1 MILGGIMNLETLT
14 NYFFIF
20 FIFSIAG
27 WLIEVVLK
35 FIDLGKFV
43 NRGFLIGPYCPIYGL
58 GAFLIVFA
66 INGLIKYEHSYALV
80 FLTSLIICGLVE
92 YFVSYYLEKKYHA
105 RWWDYSSKPMNL
117 NGRIWIGNLI
127 LFGIGGLLIVEV
139 FSPFFLSLF
148 YKMSLRSRTIFSI
161 VVAIIML
168 SDYVVSYFVMKLIK
182 VNIEKSKA
190 DNTEEI
196 KKEIKI
202 LASNKNILYS
212 RFVNAYPEVKFRT
225 DRIKNRI
232 KEIELETKKIK
243 AELEFAIDEQKES
256 LRTNLRPST
265 IIKSEIIESQEALIS
280 LLEDESSSKEEI
292 ENLRSEI
299 KEKKDLLEKRKN
311 LINVEKIE
319 KLKLQ

>member
-1 MILGGIMNLETLT
+1 MNLETLT

-212 RFVNAYPEVKFRT
+212 RFVKAYPEVKFRT

>member
-1 MILGGIMNLETLT
+1 MNLETLT

-212 RFVNAYPEVKFRT
+212 RFVKAYPEVKFRT

-256 LRTNLRPST
+256 LSTNLRPST

>member
-1 MILGGIMNLETLT
+1 MNLETLT

-225 DRIKNRI
+225 DGIKNRI

-256 LRTNLRPST
+256 LSTNLRPST

>member
-1 MILGGIMNLETLT
+1 MNLETLT

-225 DRIKNRI
+225 DGIKNRI

-243 AELEFAIDEQKES
+243 AELEFAIDEQKVS

>member
-1 MILGGIMNLETLT
+1 MNLETLT

-212 RFVNAYPEVKFRT
+212 RFVKAYPEVKFRT

-256 LRTNLRPST
+256 LSTNLRPST

-299 KEKKDLLEKRKN
+299 KEKKDLLEKSKN
-311 LINVEKIE
+311 LINVEIIE

>member
-1 MILGGIMNLETLT
+1 MNLETLT

-225 DRIKNRI
+225 DGIKNRI

-299 KEKKDLLEKRKN
+299 KEKKDLLEKSKN
-311 LINVEKIE
+311 LINVEIIE

>member
-1 MILGGIMNLETLT
+1 MNLETLT

>member
-1 MILGGIMNLETLT
+1 MNLETLT

-139 FSPFFLSLF
+139 FSHFFLSLF

-225 DRIKNRI
+225 DGIKNRI

>member
-1 MILGGIMNLETLT
+1 MNLETLT

-225 DRIKNRI
+225 DGIKNRI

>member
-1 MILGGIMNLETLT
+1 MNLETLT

-66 INGLIKYEHSYALV
+66 INGLIKYEHSYARV

-225 DRIKNRI
+225 DGIKNRI
-232 KEIELETKKIK
+232 KAIELETKKIK

-256 LRTNLRPST
+256 LSTNLRPST

>member
-1 MILGGIMNLETLT
+1 MNLETLT

-212 RFVNAYPEVKFRT
+212 RFVKAYPEVKFRT

-256 LRTNLRPST
+256 LSTNLRPST

-311 LINVEKIE
+311 LINVEIIE

>member
-1 MILGGIMNLETLT
+1 MNLETLT

-80 FLTSLIICGLVE
+80 FLTSLNICGLVE

>member
-1 MILGGIMNLETLT
+1 MNLETLT

-43 NRGFLIGPYCPIYGL
+43 NRGFLIGPYCPIYGF

-225 DRIKNRI
+225 DGIKNRI